1 LPTLSWSKI
10 PFGRNGLAFTCNGG
24 QSLTLEECQPFLEGE
39 NEMAQK
45 ALFIALGMI
54 VGASPAVASQ
64 ELTPAP
70 APPGTATTRY
80 CLRVDPVIG
89 SRLETVQCRTRED
102 WASLEVDVDQEWA
115 ENGVRVI
122 A

>member
-1 LPTLSWSKI
+1 MAYK
-10 PFGRNGLAFTCNGG
+10 GLLIAF
-24 QSLTLEECQPFLEGE
+24 
-39 NEMAQK
+39 
-45 ALFIALGMI
+45 GMI
-54 VGASPAVASQ
+54 VAASPAIASR
-64 ELTPAP
+64 EPVPTAP

-80 CLRVDPVIG
+80 CLRVDPIIG
-89 SRLETVQCRTRED
+89 SRIETIQCRTRDD